1 MQIPADAVRDTI
13 ATVFRQ
19 ASYDRSFRETLLS
32 RVTAWLAALLEHL
45 RAMVSG
51 SPAAYWVSIVILAS
65 LAALVVGRIA
75 YVAYARREGGGTGGR
90 RRRRG
95 GAGTPDDAWTTAQ
108 ELSAAGRYTDAAHAL
123 YHALLQWLA
132 ARERLRLHPSK
143 TAGDYARELRARSS
157 EAFARFRDFARAY
170 DVVVYGLGSCDRERY
185 ERLHALATAVTA
197 RGDA

>member
-1 MQIPADAVRDTI
+1 VQIPADAVRDTI

-19 ASYDRSFRETLLS
+19 APYDRSFRETLLS
-32 RVTAWLAALLEHL
+32 RVTAWLATLLEHL

-75 YVAYARREGGGTGGR
+75 YVAYARREGGHTGG